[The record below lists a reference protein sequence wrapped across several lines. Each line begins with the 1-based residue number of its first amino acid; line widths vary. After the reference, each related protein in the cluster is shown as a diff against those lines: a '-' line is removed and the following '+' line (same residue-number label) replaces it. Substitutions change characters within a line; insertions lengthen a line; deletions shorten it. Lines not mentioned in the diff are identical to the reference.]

1 MSFWNGDM
9 SEVDESGGFKMR
21 YFISM
26 YISDY
31 ISMHTMIYLIT
42 SSWMFWAF
50 YKTVTLVTT
59 VL

>member
-1 MSFWNGDM
+1 M
-9 SEVDESGGFKMR
+9 K

-42 SSWMFWAF
+42 SSWMSWAF